1 MRAVRLEHS
10 GDQSGVP
17 WNPAAQPP
25 GLGWVSGRK
34 AGKSHGSPI
43 PAGIRLESRGPW
55 VPSMT
60 TSSALAPRALF

>member
-1 MRAVRLEHS
+1 MTKAVFLGIQLLS
-10 GDQSGVP
+10 P
-17 WNPAAQPP
+17 
-25 GLGWVSGRK
+25 LGWVSGRK